1 MIDRKGEAK
10 MAPQSMEF
18 LRMVE
23 KSDLRRIEIANYLGI
38 GERTFYKWQNG
49 EVKIPKTA
57 MMAMYLLVDEPLPE
71 EYLRAKI

>member
-1 MIDRKGEAK
+1 MRTPESI
-10 MAPQSMEF
+10 EF

-23 KSDLRRIEIANYLGI
+23 KTNMRRIEISKYLGI

-57 MMAMYLLVDEPLPE
+57 MMVMYGLVGEPLPE
-71 EYLRAKI
+71 AYLRAKI